1 MTRNYEIAEFRETD
15 DLSPTTTRKLNTNFR
30 NVLQVLRD
38 MSIEGADTTVIASY
52 VISQITDDLDDVL
65 AAAEA
70 YTDAAIANLE
80 PGSGGGGG
88 GEGGDCTC
96 GAYTV
101 VPWTGSSYDE
111 DRHYDDD
118 TQSYVAVHKVSG
130 YKTWE
135 ELGFEPM
142 SLATDISGIINGTAP
157 SAPAYSGTVPDL
169 PDDEMCCGGTCVIKV
184 PWTDS
189 PYDEN
194 KYYDE
199 DLEMDVALHTLDGF
213 KTFEEL
219 GLEPYDYETLIDSLF

>member
-1 MTRNYEIAEFRETD
+1 MMAVKYLIDLSQND
-15 DLSPTTTRKLNTNFR
+15 DLIRIVQKCNHNFKLMASQASKQTTINQAASDTAVYSYIDQLID
-30 NVLQVLRD
+30 NVNDRID
-38 MSIEGADTTVIASY
+38 NIPS
-52 VISQITDDLDDVL
+52 
-65 AAAEA
+65 
-70 YTDAAIANLE
+70 
-80 PGSGGGGG
+80 GGG

-101 VPWTGSSYDE
+101 VPWTDSSYDE

-142 SLATDISGIINGTAP
+142 GLATDISGIINGTAP

-169 PDDEMCCGGTCVIKV
+169 PDDDMCCGTTCVIKV

-194 KYYDE
+194 RYYDE
-199 DLEMDVALHTLDGF
+199 DAGYDVALHTLDGF

-219 GLEPYDYETLIDSLF
+219 GLEPYDYETLVDSLF